1 MARRMAANKRPRTE
15 RGPPSRGQIMARS
28 SFLHSTVELAL
39 SFDIAHIQIKS
50 ATHAAFEAAVA
61 KAVPLFQRARGSE
74 SMRLERSIEKCDAY
88 RLVVGWTTLEDH
100 TVHFRGSDD
109 FQAWRGL
116 VGEFFAAPPQ
126 FEHMNTVVAG
136 F

>member
-1 MARRMAANKRPRTE
+1 
-15 RGPPSRGQIMARS
+15 MARS
-28 SFLHSTVELAL
+28 SFLHSTVKLAMIYE
-39 SFDIAHIQIKS
+39 IAHIQIKS
-50 ATHAAFEAAVA
+50 ATHDAFEAAVA
-61 KAVPLFQRARGSE
+61 KAVPLFQRARGCE
-74 SMRLERSIEKCDAY
+74 SMRLERSIENGDAY
-88 RLVVGWTTLEDH
+88 RLVVGWSTLEDH

-126 FEHMNTVVAG
+126 VEHMNTVVTG

>member
-1 MARRMAANKRPRTE
+1 MIFE
-15 RGPPSRGQIMARS
+15 
-28 SFLHSTVELAL
+28 
-39 SFDIAHIQIKS
+39 IAHIQIKS
-50 ATHAAFEAAVA
+50 ATHAAFEAAVT
-61 KAVPLFQRARGSE
+61 KAVPLFQRARGCE
-74 SMRLERSIEKCDAY
+74 SMRLERSIENGDAY

-100 TVHFRGSDD
+100 TVHFRGSED

-126 FEHMNTVVAG
+126 VEHMDTVVTG